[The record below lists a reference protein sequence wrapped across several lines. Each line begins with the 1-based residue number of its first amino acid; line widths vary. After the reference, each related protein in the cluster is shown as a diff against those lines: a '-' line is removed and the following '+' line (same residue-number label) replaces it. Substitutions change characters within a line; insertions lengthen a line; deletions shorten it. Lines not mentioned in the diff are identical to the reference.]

1 MNIQQL
7 TNLENSLQV
16 ADGLTFLKQQ
26 TGQEESAILARALHI
41 GLNLLYCEVAEQ
53 LFIDGAFPRDKAVE
67 ALGAER
73 VADIEYA
80 RQMLAQDIVQG
91 LEL

>member
-1 MNIQQL
+1 
-7 TNLENSLQV
+7 
-16 ADGLTFLKQQ
+16 
-26 TGQEESAILARALHI
+26 
-41 GLNLLYCEVAEQ
+41 VAEQ